1 MKKIVIS
8 LLVLGLTG
16 CSAGMVNQSK
26 KMLGL
31 KLYQDSNAAH
41 IANIRIEH
49 KDNFG
54 VRLYPNG
61 CMTSMQPKFQML
73 PEVASVGTFKE
84 QMQSK
89 QINYKQ
95 KLLGMPFPPSE
106 ISFAEFKLPAE
117 RFLAISTYKSYHN
130 GVELRGCGVDA
141 IYKFAANKNYE
152 LLDNALGMQCSLEI
166 NEIMSDGKR
175 VELKPLKY
183 LNNINEWAGCDAQ
196 LEGLK

>member
-8 LLVLGLTG
+8 LLVLGLMG

-95 KLLGMPFPPSE
+95 KLLGIFFY
-106 ISFAEFKLPAE
+106 ISQ
-117 RFLAISTYKSYHN
+117 
-130 GVELRGCGVDA
+130 VD
-141 IYKFAANKNYE
+141 
-152 LLDNALGMQCSLEI
+152 LSNATTTPNPIFS
-166 NEIMSDGKR
+166 
-175 VELKPLKY
+175 
-183 LNNINEWAGCDAQ
+183 
-196 LEGLK
+196 